1 MSKADDPRIALH
13 ALLDST
19 RETIQKAV
27 KLELAQYQISQSQV
41 KIMHMLAQNDGGL
54 TLNQL
59 SEFAIR
65 ELNSITTLI
74 SRMHK
79 KGLVKKVKRPGHNKT
94 YVVLTDKGMDI
105 YDNTVTERSI
115 MLIFDALSEE
125 EKKQL
130 ASLLSKLQTKARD
143 LLGLDYRPPFLQ
155 QE

>member
-1 MSKADDPRIALH
+1 MSKANDPRIALH

-19 RETIQKAV
+19 RETIRKAV

-41 KIMHMLAQNDGGL
+41 KVMHMLSQSEGVL

-59 SEFAIR
+59 SDLAIR

-74 SRMHK
+74 GRMQE
-79 KGLVKKVKRPGHNKT
+79 KGLVKKVKRPGDNKI
-94 YVVLTDKGMDI
+94 YVTLTDKGMDI
-105 YDNTVTERSI
+105 YNNTVTEHSI
-115 MLIFDALSEE
+115 MLIYDALSKE

-130 ASLLSKLQTKARD
+130 TSLLSKLQSKARA

-155 QE
+155 QD